1 MLANRLSMNVTVN
14 LRGAKMA
21 KAKLIV
27 IKVEDKPGTVA
38 DVLAVLSAA
47 KVNIETIFGY
57 GPQGDLQ
64 LIVDNPRN
72 AIKAL
77 KASGVAFSEGKAEV
91 VEMPNKP
98 GSLHTYLSKL
108 AKKGVNLRSISGMS
122 GTSARKAIL
131 VWTA

>member
-1 MLANRLSMNVTVN
+1 
-14 LRGAKMA
+14 MA

-38 DVLAVLSAA
+38 AAVAVLSEA

-64 LIVDNPRN
+64 LIVGDTGK
-72 AIKAL
+72 AKKAL
-77 KASGVAFSEGKAEV
+77 KAAGVKFSEAKAEV

-98 GSLHTYLSKL
+98 GSLHAYLSKL
-108 AKKGVNLRSISGMS
+108 AKKGVNLRSISGIS
-122 GTSARKAIL
+122 GGSARKSIL
-131 VWTA
+131 VWTAEG

>member
-1 MLANRLSMNVTVN
+1 MGTE
-14 LRGAKMA
+14 MA

-38 DVLAVLSAA
+38 AAIAVLSAA

-64 LIVDNPRN
+64 LIVDDQRK
-72 AIKAL
+72 AMKAL
-77 KASGVAFSEGKAEV
+77 KAAGVAFSEAKAEV

-98 GSLHTYLSKL
+98 GSLHAYLSKL

-122 GTSARKAIL
+122 GTSARKSIL
-131 VWTA
+131 VWTAES

>member
-1 MLANRLSMNVTVN
+1 
-14 LRGAKMA
+14 MA

-91 VEMPNKP
+91 MEMPNKP

>member
-1 MLANRLSMNVTVN
+1 
-14 LRGAKMA
+14 MA

-27 IKVEDKPGTVA
+27 IKIEDKPGTVA
-38 DVLAVLSAA
+38 AVLAVLTTA

-64 LIVDNPRN
+64 IIVDSPSK
-72 AIKAL
+72 ATKAL
-77 KASGVAFSEGKAEV
+77 KAAGIAFSEGKAEV

-98 GSLHTYLSKL
+98 GSLHAYLSKL

-131 VWTA
+131 VWTAEG

>member
-1 MLANRLSMNVTVN
+1 
-14 LRGAKMA
+14 MA

-27 IKVEDKPGTVA
+27 IKVEDKPGAVA
-38 DVLAVLSAA
+38 AAVAVLSAA

-98 GSLHTYLSKL
+98 GSLHAYLSKL

-131 VWTA
+131 VWTAEG

>member
-1 MLANRLSMNVTVN
+1 
-14 LRGAKMA
+14 MA

-38 DVLAVLSAA
+38 AAVAVLSAV
-47 KVNIETIFGY
+47 KVNIESIFGY

-64 LIVDNPRN
+64 LIVDDPRS
-72 AIKAL
+72 AMKAL
-77 KASGVAFSEGKAEV
+77 KAAGVAFSTAKAEV

-98 GSLHTYLSKL
+98 GSLHAYLSKL

-122 GTSARKAIL
+122 GTSARKSIL
-131 VWTA
+131 VWTAER